1 MFLDILI
8 KLVRHKFPKTPVIST
23 QKLLYKLDG
32 KEKIFLIDCRSKD
45 EFAVSR
51 IPGAIH
57 LEFNAPFHKIKALL
71 TSHET
76 KSFIVPYCSIGY
88 RSSILTN
95 RINSYNSNRAL
106 NLEGSIFKWVKEDK
120 PLVDSKNQELEVGSI
135 DMFNLTWFVG
145 GAITAFL
152 VYCNLPPEW
161 LLPPKNASLKYLKD
175 TQLRKLTD
183 SLYGKKGTIVKAED
197 LWAKKGAVIMVVRRP
212 GCILCREEALEFMKI
227 KSDLS
232 ALDIPLVGIVH
243 EEEGAEEFAKRRIML
258 TGLLNFRFILKTF
271 GAWRKGVSGN
281 LEGDGSLLGGTFV
294 MGPGSE
300 GVLYEHRETYFG
312 DHVNMTEVLSI
323 AKSLKKTQ

>member
-1 MFLDILI
+1 MLTITFISCEGISSL
-8 KLVRHKFPKTPVIST
+8 KLP
-23 QKLLYKLDG
+23 
-32 KEKIFLIDCRSKD
+32 SKD

>member
-1 MFLDILI
+1 
-8 KLVRHKFPKTPVIST
+8 
-23 QKLLYKLDG
+23 
-32 KEKIFLIDCRSKD
+32 
-45 EFAVSR
+45 
-51 IPGAIH
+51 
-57 LEFNAPFHKIKALL
+57 
-71 TSHET
+71 
-76 KSFIVPYCSIGY
+76 
-88 RSSILTN
+88 
-95 RINSYNSNRAL
+95 
-106 NLEGSIFKWVKEDK
+106 
-120 PLVDSKNQELEVGSI
+120 
-135 DMFNLTWFVG
+135 MFNLTWFVG

-243 EEEGAEEFAKRRIML
+243 EEEGAEEFASNFFTSSDVYFDINKKFFGPKERRIML

-271 GAWRKGVSGN
+271 GAWKKGVSGN